1 MKHGAGKLR
10 SSWCQ
15 RERNGRLMT
24 FDSVLVS
31 INHWTEKTG
40 TDLGVRKK
48 KLAGEIRQP
57 ETGKGG

>member
-1 MKHGAGKLR
+1 
-10 SSWCQ
+10 
-15 RERNGRLMT
+15 MT
-24 FDSVLVS
+24 YDSVLVS